1 MTQIAKTVA
10 RGLASRLGRAL
21 TRSVAHRYAEQ
32 RLQVER
38 TASAGCSE
46 PPPPSAGS
54 AAAT

>member
-38 TASAGCSE
+38 TGF
-46 PPPPSAGS
+46 GGML
-54 AAAT
+54 